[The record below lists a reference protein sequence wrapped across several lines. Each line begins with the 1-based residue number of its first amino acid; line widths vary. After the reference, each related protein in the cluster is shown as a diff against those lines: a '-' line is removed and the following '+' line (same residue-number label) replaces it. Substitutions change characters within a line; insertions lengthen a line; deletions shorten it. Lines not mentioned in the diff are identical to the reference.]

1 MNPMPILTV
10 QVREEVDVVA
20 ARQRARQLAALVG
33 FGNQDQVRIATA
45 VSEIARN
52 AYQFGGGRVEFSLA
66 PSART
71 QALMIAVIDNGPG
84 IADLDAILEGRHRS
98 TTGMGVGLVGC
109 KRLMDTFEIDTK
121 PGRGTTVRFSK
132 FLPADAS
139 KLELSGVKNM
149 VSRLAQERPQPTHEA
164 QIQNRDLLETLETLR
179 QRDLELQKRHEEMLR
194 VNAELEET
202 NRGVVALYS
211 ELDEKAAAL
220 LSADELKGPVSPAC
234 ESRVPDAAQF
244 HSRFDTSAAP
254 AHRWRTFHRAGASG
268 GIHPQSGQ

>member
-121 PGRGTTVRFSK
+121 PGRGT
-132 FLPADAS
+132 
-139 KLELSGVKNM
+139 
-149 VSRLAQERPQPTHEA
+149 
-164 QIQNRDLLETLETLR
+164 
-179 QRDLELQKRHEEMLR
+179 
-194 VNAELEET
+194 
-202 NRGVVALYS
+202 
-211 ELDEKAAAL
+211 
-220 LSADELKGPVSPAC
+220 
-234 ESRVPDAAQF
+234 
-244 HSRFDTSAAP
+244 
-254 AHRWRTFHRAGASG
+254 
-268 GIHPQSGQ
+268 